1 MLYTA
6 MLITIKVSI
15 LLSYK
20 RIFGVSRWGV
30 VLIWLGVFVVTVFYV
45 ICLLLSLLWCKPIAK
60 AWFPLIEGACAPY
73 DVHLILGTAS
83 GVVNIVT
90 DFYVLILPM
99 PFVWSLNMKRSRKVR
114 VLVIFGLGLL

>member
-1 MLYTA
+1 MLYIA

-45 ICLLLSLLWCKPIAK
+45 ICLLLSLL
-60 AWFPLIEGACAPY
+60 
-73 DVHLILGTAS
+73 ILGTAS